1 MYRSAIACILLL
13 GTSCTVLAQGLGQ
26 LNAPTNINSSAGRT
40 NNSGFG
46 GNASAF
52 GATGQ
57 ATTVPDFTYV
67 GSGGFIGSQQT
78 GFLGAGV
85 TQQNVGG
92 AGGGAQLNRGGGQF
106 GNVGGFNARGQGNFQ
121 NRGFNQNQGRGGGN
135 RPPVLRIRLS
145 IGPGYQRVPSSVAQ
159 TNLNAQF
166 TKLMTLRRFQG
177 STISAIPQGRT
188 IVLRGRVSSDRDRA
202 LAVRIAK
209 LEPGVSGVISELIVE
224 EQVR

>member
-26 LNAPTNINSSAGRT
+26 INAPSNINSSAGRT

-67 GSGGFIGSQQT
+67 GSGGFIGSQQA
-78 GFLGAGV
+78 GFLGAGI
-85 TQQNVGG
+85 TQQN
-92 AGGGAQLNRGGGQF
+92 GGGTQLNRGGGQF

-121 NRGFNQNQGRGGGN
+121 NRSFNQNQGRGGGST
-135 RPPVLRIRLS
+135 PPVLRIRLS

-166 TKLMTLRRFQG
+166 TKLMTRRFQG
-177 STISAIPQGRT
+177 STISVISQGRT
-188 IVLRGRVSSDRDRA
+188 IVLRGRVTSDQDRA

-224 EQVR
+224 EQIR